1 MRQGVPGS
9 NSISMSTRKAT
20 CWTPAFAVILLCVL
34 CSCTAPALHEQG
46 WQGSDSSRFG
56 EGRPSP
62 AGGRVERLGA
72 KIISRWAYLDTPF
85 SQIDLDLAT
94 GRVFERVP
102 FAVGIICR
110 LYQDE
115 FPQAEEFSVEFH
127 QGTYTYWFDAAYN
140 RIERRVR
147 TDVVRIIYSAY
158 WMSREGLSLGVGI
171 GGRFG
176 ELGIKDTDYHWVP
189 PEQYKEGHGLFQVIG
204 QAKAGFDTHLGFY
217 VEGAITLGIDLGFFP
232 CLFGAELSVGF
243 YF

>member
-1 MRQGVPGS
+1 MEGKP
-9 NSISMSTRKAT
+9 ISVSGCR
-20 CWTPAFAVILLCVL
+20 PAWLMHILAIILAGVL
-34 CSCTAPALHEQG
+34 CSCTLPAPREQG
-46 WQGSDSSRFG
+46 WQADDSPFFRESR
-56 EGRPSP
+56 SSM
-62 AGGRVERLGA
+62 ASGRVERFGA
-72 KIISRWAYLDTPF
+72 KIISRWAYLETLA
-85 SQIDLDLAT
+85 SQIDLDVAT

-102 FAVGIICR
+102 FAAGVICR

-127 QGTYTYWFDAAYN
+127 QGTYTYWFNGAYN

-158 WMSREGLSLGVGI
+158 WMSREGLFLGVGI

-189 PEQYKEGHGLFQVIG
+189 AEQYKDGHGMFHAIG
-204 QAKAGFDTHLGFY
+204 QAKAGYDTRMGFCI
-217 VEGAITLGIDLGFFP
+217 EGALTMGMDLGFFP
-232 CLFGAELSVGF
+232 CLFGVEVSIGF